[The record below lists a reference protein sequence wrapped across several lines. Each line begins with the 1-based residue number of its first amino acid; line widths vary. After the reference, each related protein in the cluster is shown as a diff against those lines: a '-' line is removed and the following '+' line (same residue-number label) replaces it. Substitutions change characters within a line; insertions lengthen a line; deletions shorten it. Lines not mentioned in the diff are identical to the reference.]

1 MSPRR
6 TAVPVGP
13 DEERQ
18 SVSYQVERGDE
29 IVAARDPDMRDATA
43 DVGVQADR
51 VAEDRAIGAGRA
63 LRVELGHGPALAL
76 VAFEQRLARPSPQD
90 PAQLPAD
97 VEAVADRGVEP
108 GGAARGDPV
117 RGVADQ
123 ERVAHPESLREPDAV
138 AEHTRTLDL
147 DRQVRSA
154 GGVADPALHLLGGEG
169 VDVVDRTVPAPAERP
184 AVRLA
189 DWQEDAVL
197 GLGDDEVDG
206 VASLTDEVPERR
218 AEVDRQALLERL
230 RALLAIPSSSRTL
243 LRMPSAP
250 IT

>member
-97 VEAVADRGVEP
+97 VKAVADRGVEP

-154 GGVADPALHLLGGEG
+154 GGVADQPSICSEVRASTSSTALSQ
-169 VDVVDRTVPAPAERP
+169 
-184 AVRLA
+184 RLPNA
-189 DWQEDAVL
+189 QRS
-197 GLGDDEVDG
+197 GLPIGRK
-206 VASLTDEVPERR
+206 TR
-218 AEVDRQALLERL
+218 
-230 RALLAIPSSSRTL
+230 SSG
-243 LRMPSAP
+243 SAMMK
-250 IT
+250 